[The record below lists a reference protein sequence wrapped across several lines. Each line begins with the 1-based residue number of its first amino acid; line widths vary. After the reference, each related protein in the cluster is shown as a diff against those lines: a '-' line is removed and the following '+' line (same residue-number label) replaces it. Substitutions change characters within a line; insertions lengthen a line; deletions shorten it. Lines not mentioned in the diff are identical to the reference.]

1 MICTGDFIFTIS
13 YDKTAR
19 MWDFDT
25 GECVRVFRGHKN
37 NVTSLLFVPSDRDT
51 MEAALDFIKIHAEKK
66 NLEIMM
72 DRPNHGGGG
81 GGGTNKTTGDI
92 EIDETEIYSKDIII
106 TGSLDNSARSWSI
119 ETGECV
125 HTFRGHL
132 TIILI
137 ISIIYKKNVRY
148 YDIKFFEK
156 IIAKMFFCFL
166 LIKSFLCWKFTII
179 F

>member
-66 NLEIMM
+66 NLEILME
-72 DRPNHGGGG
+72 RPNHGGG

-125 HTFRGHL
+125 HTFRGRL

-137 ISIIYKKNVRY
+137 ISIIYKEM
-148 YDIKFFEK
+148 YDIKFLRK
-156 IIAKMFFCFL
+156 LSQKFFKSL
-166 LIKSFLCWKFTII
+166 KSFL
-179 F
+179 